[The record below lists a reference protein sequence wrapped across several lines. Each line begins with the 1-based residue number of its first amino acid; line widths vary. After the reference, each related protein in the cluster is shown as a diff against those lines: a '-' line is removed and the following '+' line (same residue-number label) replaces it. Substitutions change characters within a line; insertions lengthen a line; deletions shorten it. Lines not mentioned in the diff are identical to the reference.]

1 MNAMIGKMLEY
12 LLILIIACVLT
23 AVVVFTIDPD
33 LMDTMPILGGEDPV
47 DQTKSDMSK
56 SEINKQMNATDAN
69 LIEIERKLGYIDP
82 DDYRNLSILSA
93 ELKDNRTE
101 LRNLDNE
108 IDSLDD
114 KSSITKSIGP
124 MNRRAEGMERQ
135 IKNKKETYYGDI
147 LVYGLWGIAAGIV
160 LCICVVAFPYL
171 QYRRGK
177 LYGLI
182 GHGGEREYARDRFI
196 KFLYVA
202 MAFGFIILVTGLI
215 SMMLRVVLI

>member
-1 MNAMIGKMLEY
+1 MDDLISKMLDA
-12 LLILIIACVLT
+12 LLVLT
-23 AVVVFTIDPD
+23 LACLLAAAVMLVIYPD
-33 LMDTMPILGGEDPV
+33 LMDTISIPGGEDGV
-47 DQTKSDMSK
+47 DQTKSGMSER
-56 SEINKQMNATDAN
+56 EINKQMNATDAN

-101 LRNLDNE
+101 LRNLE
-108 IDSLDD
+108 SGIDSLDD
-114 KSSITKSIGP
+114 TSSITKSIGSL
-124 MNRRAEGMERQ
+124 NRQAEDMERQ
-135 IKNKKETYYGDI
+135 IKNKKEAYYEDM
-147 LVYGLWGIAAGIV
+147 LVYGLWGIGGGIV
-160 LCICVVAFPYL
+160 LCICIVALPYL

-215 SMMLRVVLI
+215 LMMLRVVLI

>member
-1 MNAMIGKMLEY
+1 MDDLISKMLEY
-12 LLILIIACVLT
+12 LLVLIVACVLT
-23 AVVVFTIDPD
+23 AAVVLIFVPD
-33 LMDTMPILGGEDPV
+33 VMDTISIPGGEDEV
-47 DQTKSDMSK
+47 DQPKSGMSER
-56 SEINKQMNATDAN
+56 EINKQMNATDAN

-101 LRNLDNE
+101 LHNLDNE

-114 KSSITKSIGP
+114 KPSSTKSSGS
-124 MNRRAEGMERQ
+124 MNLQVKRMERQ
-135 IKNKKETYYGDI
+135 ITEKKEAYYEDI

-160 LCICVVAFPYL
+160 LCICVVALPYL

-182 GHGGEREYARDRFI
+182 GHGGEKEYARDRFI

-202 MAFGFIILVTGLI
+202 MAFGFIILVIGLI
-215 SMMLRVVLI
+215 LMMLRVVLI

>member
-1 MNAMIGKMLEY
+1 MDALISKMLEA
-12 LLILIIACVLT
+12 LLVLTLACVLT
-23 AVVVFTIDPD
+23 AVVVLTIAPD

-47 DQTKSDMSK
+47 DQTKSDMSER
-56 SEINKQMNATDAN
+56 EINERMNTTDAN

-82 DDYRNLSILSA
+82 DDYRNLSMLGS
-93 ELKDNRTE
+93 ELKEIKTE
-101 LRNLDNE
+101 LRDLDDE

-114 KSSITKSIGP
+114 KPSSTKSIES
-124 MNRRAEGMERQ
+124 MKRQADNMEHQ
-135 IKNKKETYYGDI
+135 ITEKKETYYGDI

-160 LCICVVAFPYL
+160 LCICVVALPYL

-182 GHGGEREYARDRFI
+182 GHGGEKEYARDRFI

>member
-1 MNAMIGKMLEY
+1 MNDMIDKMLEY
-12 LLILIIACVLT
+12 LLVLILACLLA
-23 AVVVFTIDPD
+23 AVVVFMIDPNV
-33 LMDTMPILGGEDPV
+33 MDTISIPGGEDQV
-47 DQTKSDMSK
+47 DQTKSGMS
-56 SEINKQMNATDAN
+56 EHQINKQMNATDAN

-101 LRNLDNE
+101 LHNLDNE

-114 KSSITKSIGP
+114 KASIAKLIRS
-124 MNRRAEGMERQ
+124 MNRRADDMERQ
-135 IKNKKETYYGDI
+135 IKNEKEAYYEDVLI
-147 LVYGLWGIAAGIV
+147 YGLWGIAAGIV
-160 LCICVVAFPYL
+160 LCICVVALPYL

-215 SMMLRVVLI
+215 LMVLKVVLI

>member
-1 MNAMIGKMLEY
+1 MDDLISKMLEA
-12 LLILIIACVLT
+12 LLVLT
-23 AVVVFTIDPD
+23 LACLLAAVVVLAIDPD

-47 DQTKSDMSK
+47 DQTKSDMSER
-56 SEINKQMNATDAN
+56 EINERMNTTDAN

-82 DDYRNLSILSA
+82 DDYRNLSMLGS
-93 ELKDNRTE
+93 ELKEIKTE
-101 LRNLDNE
+101 LRDLDDE

-114 KSSITKSIGP
+114 KPSSTKSIES
-124 MNRRAEGMERQ
+124 MKRQADNMEHQ
-135 IKNKKETYYGDI
+135 ITEKKETYYGDI

-160 LCICVVAFPYL
+160 LCICVVALPYL

-182 GHGGEREYARDRFI
+182 GHGGEKEYARDRFI

-202 MAFGFIILVTGLI
+202 MAFGFILLVTGLI
-215 SMMLRVVLI
+215 LMVLRVVLI

>member
-1 MNAMIGKMLEY
+1 MNDMIDKMLEI
-12 LLILIIACVLT
+12 LLVLIVACVLT
-23 AVVVFTIDPD
+23 AAVVLIFVPD
-33 LMDTMPILGGEDPV
+33 VMDTISIPGGEDEV
-47 DQTKSDMSK
+47 DQPKSGMSER
-56 SEINKQMNATDAN
+56 EINKQMNKTDAN

-101 LRNLDNE
+101 LHNLDNE

-114 KSSITKSIGP
+114 KASIAKLIRS
-124 MNRRAEGMERQ
+124 MNRRADNMERQ
-135 IKNKKETYYGDI
+135 IKNEKEAYYEDM
-147 LVYGLWGIAAGIV
+147 LVYGLWGIGAGIV
-160 LCICVVAFPYL
+160 LCICVVALPYL

-215 SMMLRVVLI
+215 SMVLRVVLI